1 MFELIKDP
9 VNICNLVEISQVIS
23 DHVNVA
29 NWNTIRAAVR
39 VLQVIVY
46 NPFSQTIWIVENVRF
61 VDDNLIGDQDKSSKG
76 YSMEEFQWN

>member
-39 VLQVIVY
+39 VFQVIVY
-46 NPFSQTIWIVENVRF
+46 NPFSQTI
-61 VDDNLIGDQDKSSKG
+61 
-76 YSMEEFQWN
+76 